1 MTEIT
6 RREEEI
12 SSLRKIGDASEK
24 YFEAK
29 LQNLEEE
36 MAVREA
42 ALKELREE
50 SKLDLADVEAA
61 QALDPS
67 NAESMPIH

>member
-1 MTEIT
+1 LTEIT

-50 SKLDLADVEAA
+50 SKLDQADVETA